1 MDLRHPVKV
10 AVAQY
15 PISVFRDV
23 ESWKTHLQTWV
34 RQACNEQVELLVFP
48 EYGAMEL
55 VSVFPEVIQRDLHG
69 QLQALQELLPVYIET
84 FSALARQFECT
95 IVSPS
100 FPVKLTDRV
109 VNRAHVFSPKGLV
122 GHQDKWFMTRFENEE
137 WGITEG
143 KKELSLFIADW
154 GSFGIQ
160 TCYDVEFGIG
170 AHHLC
175 KAGAQL
181 IVAPSCTETIRGATR
196 VHIGARAR
204 ALENQCYVAVS
215 QTIGNAAW
223 SPAVDINYGQAAFY
237 STPDSGMPEE
247 GILALGIPQR
257 ETWLFHELDFEALL
271 TVRNEGQVFNF
282 KDSGKIDQHIAEET
296 IHVKKLFL

>member
-1 MDLRHPVKV
+1 MDVSHPVKI

-15 PISVFRDV
+15 PISIFTDV
-23 ESWKTHLQTWV
+23 ESWKTHVTTWV
-34 RQACNEQVELLVFP
+34 QQACSEQAELLVFP

-55 VSVFPEVIQRDLHG
+55 VSVFPENIQRDLHK
-69 QLQALQELLPVYIET
+69 QLHALQELLPVFMET
-84 FSALARQFECT
+84 FSRLANRFQCT

-100 FPVKLTDRV
+100 FPVNIAGQF
-109 VNRAHVFSPKGLV
+109 VNRAHVFSPKGLA

-137 WGITEG
+137 WGITAG
-143 KKELSLFIADW
+143 KKELALFTAAW

-175 KAGAQL
+175 KAGAHL

-215 QTIGNAAW
+215 QTVGNAEW

-237 STPDSGMPEE
+237 TTPDTGMPEE
-247 GILALGIPQR
+247 GILAVGMPQR
-257 ETWLFHELDFEALL
+257 PTWLVHELDIKALL

-282 KDSGKIDQHIAEET
+282 NDSRKTNHVIGEEP
-296 IHVKKLFL
+296 ILVKKYLL

>member
-1 MDLRHPVKV
+1 MAVSRSLKV

-15 PISVFRDV
+15 PITAFSDV
-23 ESWKTHLQTWV
+23 ESWKNHMELWV
-34 RQACNEQVELLVFP
+34 QQACAEHAELLVFP

-55 VSVFPEVIQRDLHG
+55 VSVFPENIQRDLIG
-69 QLQALQELLPVYIET
+69 QLHALQELLPLFIET
-84 FSALARQFECT
+84 YTTLANQFQCT

-100 FPVKLTDRV
+100 FPVKLTDYF

-137 WGITEG
+137 WGITAG
-143 KKELSLFIADW
+143 KKELSLFKADW
-154 GSFGIQ
+154 GNFGIQ

-170 AHHLC
+170 SHHLC
-175 KAGAQL
+175 KAGAHL

-204 ALENQCYVAVS
+204 ALENQCYAAVS
-215 QTIGNAAW
+215 QTVGNAEW

-237 STPDSGMPEE
+237 TTPDTGMPEE

-257 ETWLFHELDFEALL
+257 ENWLYHELDFGALSM
-271 TVRNEGQVFNF
+271 VRNEGQVLNFN
-282 KDSGKIDQHIAEET
+282 DSVRTDQQFDGEMIQ
-296 IHVKKLFL
+296 VKKHFL